1 MAASPGAAGWPPDGR
16 RARGEPFLGPGCST
30 TPDAPEKTALR
41 AFQGR
46 VKTPIG
52 PKSGMVRL
60 DRAVKMWE
68 RAGAVPAA
76 ADHPARRWLAPAASV
91 EAWPATAAV
100 RPLGG
105 SAWPLGWRNR
115 GGLCSTGHGQAV
127 RRPAHPRRRRRAPS
141 PRQARPRR
149 SAEAVLRPNG
159 RGGVRP
165 GPAGA
170 RRRQRGRRAG
180 RRPGPGRTATL
191 ARRLHGRDGGIPQ
204 TSSSPAGWLAQGPST
219 FGPTSTRQGSR
230 PPKSWAAW

>member
-1 MAASPGAAGWPPDGR
+1 M
-16 RARGEPFLGPGCST
+16 
-30 TPDAPEKTALR
+30 
-41 AFQGR
+41 
-46 VKTPIG
+46 
-52 PKSGMVRL
+52 
-60 DRAVKMWE
+60 
-68 RAGAVPAA
+68 
-76 ADHPARRWLAPAASV
+76 

-115 GGLCSTGHGQAV
+115 GGLCSTGHGQTV

-180 RRPGPGRTATL
+180 RRPGRPHGYPGALWGGTAGFHT
-191 ARRLHGRDGGIPQ
+191 P
-204 TSSSPAGWLAQGPST
+204 SSAAGWDRRQNRPAAGPST
-219 FGPTSTRQGSR
+219 LGRNGAAGCAQPWPQTWSAAPELLDLLGGTDRRPLAKREIVDRCPLPAPAATSTRHHRPGSGRGSALPR
-230 PPKSWAAW
+230 PGGPS